1 MDTADD
7 VFLSVTC
14 PGCQQAS
21 KKALSWLM
29 IHDEIRCH
37 RCAHIFDISKT
48 NEQVRIRELAKT
60 CSKIDIFLNAN
71 NIAWLFR
78 YVT

>member
-1 MDTADD
+1 MDTADE

-21 KKALSWLM
+21 KKTLSWLI
-29 IHDEIRCH
+29 IHDKIRSH
-37 RCAHIFDISKT
+37 RCEQIFDISKT
-48 NEQVRIRELAKT
+48 NEQIRIRELANA
-60 CSKIDIFLNAN
+60 CGKIDICLNAN

-78 YVT
+78 HVT